1 MRARRHCAIENVP
14 DSVFADKLLGDG
26 IAINPSNGEIISPI
40 DGQVVIQDSLHA
52 IGIQSEDGIEI
63 LIHVGL
69 DTVELK
75 GEGFVKKVN
84 INDRV
89 NKGQPIVY
97 FDKEMIEEKGY
108 NTITMMIVVNDER
121 ISKLEKGDQLDKP
134 LIKVQYK

>member
-1 MRARRHCAIENVP
+1 MRARRHCAIENVH

>member
-1 MRARRHCAIENVP
+1 MFFRKKIKELEIYKCAQGDIVPIENVP

-40 DGQVVIQDSLHA
+40 DGQVVMIQDSLHA
-52 IGIQSEDGIEI
+52 IGIKSDEDIEI

-89 NKGQPIVY
+89 K
-97 FDKEMIEEKGY
+97 KGY
-108 NTITMMIVVNDER
+108 NTITMMIVVNNER
-121 ISKLEKGDQLDKP
+121 ILKLEKGNQLDKP